1 MATLRKNAD
10 GSYTRTVNGKDYTVY
25 ANDSTSGRYDKIA
38 KEYNDQQKPASNS
51 GGSGSSNNKMS
62 SGGGGGTDYSK
73 LIQNAMSSGAS
84 ADLVQDYYNQRSAKI
99 AADPNLQ
106 KYANDYTAQAA
117 RDYISNQ
124 QKAAMQAQSA
134 DLLQQA
140 MNYQYPVVEPEP
152 YQQSIL
158 SNEEAVKLATD
169 VLTPQYNKTYQQTA
183 QNAAQNLERS
193 GLYDSLYGQALAQ
206 NKENAVNQDLNSAI
220 ANMALNLRNMS
231 KDEAMSWYNAAVSQN
246 AQAQQ
251 ANMSAKNS
259 AMSYISNALDRLMAQ
274 AQYNQDF
281 ALQSEAQQI
290 QNAIA
295 NEQIS
300 QVQAETALMQLQLK
314 QAQQQAQQKT
324 ASYPIYRGG
333 GGGIDN
339 PSPINNNGG
348 TSDIP
353 LGATAQ
359 FYKQMFDNKRFGDIS
374 PAEVEERLLS
384 YYNQG
389 TLTDSDLIA
398 LFRYFGLD
406 ISPYIR

>member
-1 MATLRKNAD
+1 MRK
-10 GSYTRTVNGKDYTVY
+10 
-25 ANDSTSGRYDKIA
+25 
-38 KEYNDQQKPASNS
+38 
-51 GGSGSSNNKMS
+51 
-62 SGGGGGTDYSK
+62 
-73 LIQNAMSSGAS
+73 
-84 ADLVQDYYNQRSAKI
+84 
-99 AADPNLQ
+99 
-106 KYANDYTAQAA
+106 
-117 RDYISNQ
+117 
-124 QKAAMQAQSA
+124 
-134 DLLQQA
+134 LLSWQH
-140 MNYQYPVVEPEP
+140 
-152 YQQSIL
+152 
-158 SNEEAVKLATD
+158 
-169 VLTPQYNKTYQQTA
+169 QQTA

-246 AQAQQ
+246 AQAQN
-251 ANMSAKNS
+251 ANLSARNS
-259 AMSYISNALDRLMAQ
+259 AMSYVNNALESLIAQ

-281 ALQSEAQQI
+281 ALRSEAQTI

-300 QVQAETALMQLQLK
+300 QVQAETALKQLQLK
-314 QAQQQAQQKT
+314 QAQQQAQQQPV
-324 ASYPIYRGG
+324 SYPIYRGG
-333 GGGIDN
+333 GGIINKPVSN

-348 TSDIP
+348 TGEAP

-359 FYKQMFDNKRFGDIS
+359 FYKQMFDNKRFGNIS

-398 LFRYFGLD
+398 LFRYYGLD